1 MELVDYDNGKVAF
14 FDGKPDN
21 DGDDDGMGGCK
32 GVSKLLQI
40 KFLFPVFDTIL
51 LLISAKKFDLIF
63 SETFNTIFSK
73 STIDISRL
81 I

>member
-51 LLISAKKFDLIF
+51 LLISDKIFDLIF

>member
-40 KFLFPVFDTIL
+40 KFLFPVFDTIR
-51 LLISAKKFDLIF
+51 LLISDKIFDLIF